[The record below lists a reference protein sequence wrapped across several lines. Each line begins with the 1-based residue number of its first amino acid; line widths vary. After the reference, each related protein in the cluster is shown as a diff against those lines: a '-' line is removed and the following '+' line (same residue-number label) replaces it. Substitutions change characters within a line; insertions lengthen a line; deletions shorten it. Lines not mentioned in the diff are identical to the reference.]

1 MTGMIEGF
9 FLGLKFP
16 ISGFLSGR
24 KILASIFLGGIF
36 LAREFFG
43 CSKQSRGGEWYL
55 EKRGS
60 WKILAGSRNVG
71 NVFDKSQSIVFFMVF
86 FYFF

>member
-24 KILASIFLGGIF
+24 KILASIFLGGLI
-36 LAREFFG
+36 
-43 CSKQSRGGEWYL
+43 
-55 EKRGS
+55 
-60 WKILAGSRNVG
+60 
-71 NVFDKSQSIVFFMVF
+71 
-86 FYFF
+86 